1 MQVSKRLVI
10 RKEVQLDVIKSAE
23 LLTSMDI
30 AMAEEYCKVGA
41 FPIGLKKFR
50 ETIPKIVNE
59 NERRDVT
66 NKYINYAM
74 RCGQKLVEEGKIL
87 AALEM
92 YREMLDFEGF
102 PVSVYKYIGLC
113 MKRIGNADMAIKFLE
128 HFEEISPDK
137 EDVYIF
143 LGDLTYTDIKDN
155 KKAIGYYEK
164 ALEKYPNNY
173 TIYNMLGHLYST
185 CYQDKF
191 KERQIYY
198 LTKAFELAPNNRIVV
213 KNLAYVYGKFHEE
226 AKADEMYAKLMY
238 LNPTHSDLHA
248 YGAYLVKHKRF
259 AEGFKFLQH
268 RFQKEDLGN
277 VAFPEIFKSKK
288 KRWNMK
294 LDISNKVI
302 LVHFEQG
309 FGDTIMFTRF
319 IDEIKKRC
327 RDVMLVVQKE
337 LVSLLK
343 DSDLGVPVYTEQDI
357 PNLKYDYWIPMMDL
371 PIVCETKPETI
382 PKAEGYLK
390 VPQEKINEYRERY
403 INKNNKLKIG
413 IAYEGTLASKE
424 TNRDIPLEYLYPL
437 MMLPDVEVYNF
448 QVDDL
453 SRQMDRIPPEA
464 ELIRLGKTFRSWED
478 TACAMNCM
486 DLMVTTDN
494 GVMNLAGALGIKT
507 FGIFNTISEWRWF
520 KTDGDDIVWYKSIR
534 PFTCPTSDAWNVPVE
549 AILKEVDK
557 IRSKNVVGQIKT
569 NMIFAPKKQG
579 YQPAPRVI
587 EENKQSKQEPQEEM
601 PAKTTAKKTTAKPK
615 AAPKKTE
622 EKTKTAAKSVKTTT
636 KAKTTTSAKAAKTE
650 KTVKPKTKPKK
661 TDK

>member
-10 RKEVQLDVIKSAE
+10 RKEIPLDVAKETE
-23 LLTSMDI
+23 LVTAMDI
-30 AMAEEYCKVGA
+30 AMAEEYCKAGA
-41 FPIGLKKFR
+41 FPVGLKKFR
-50 ETIPKIVNE
+50 ETIPKITNE
-59 NERRDVT
+59 QEKRNVMNR
-66 NKYINYAM
+66 YINYAM
-74 RCGQKLVEEGKIL
+74 GCGQKLAEQGKML
-87 AALEM
+87 AAMEL
-92 YREMLDFEGF
+92 YREMLDFPGF

-113 MKRIGNADMAIKFLE
+113 MKGLGNADMAIKFLE

-137 EDVYIF
+137 EDVYIY
-143 LGDLTYTDIKDN
+143 LGDLIYTDIKDN
-155 KKAIGYYEK
+155 KRAIGYYEK
-164 ALEKYPNNY
+164 ALEKYPTNF

-191 KERQIYY
+191 KEKQIYY

-259 AEGFKFLQH
+259 TEGFKFLQH

-294 LDISNKVI
+294 VDISNKII

-309 FGDTIMFTRF
+309 YGDTIMCSRF
-319 IDEIKKRC
+319 LDDLKLRC
-327 RDVMLVVQKE
+327 KEVILVVQRE
-337 LVSLLK
+337 LISLLK
-343 DSDLGVPVYTEQDI
+343 DSDLGVEIYSEADV
-357 PNLKYDYWIPMMDL
+357 PNLRYDYWIPMMDL

-382 PKAEGYLK
+382 PKTRGYLK
-390 VPQEKINEYRERY
+390 VPTSKINAYREQY

-437 MMLPDVEVYNF
+437 MKLPDVEVYNF
-448 QVDDL
+448 QVDDIY
-453 SRQMDRIPPEA
+453 RQMDRVPPDL
-464 ELIRLGKTFRSWED
+464 ELIRLGKTFKSWED

-507 FGIFNTISEWRWF
+507 LGIFNTVSEWRWF
-520 KTDGDDIVWYKSIR
+520 KTEGDDVAWYTSIK
-534 PFTCPTSDAWNVPVE
+534 PFTCPTSDAWDVPVRRIIDE
-549 AILKEVDK
+549 INL
-557 IRSKNVVGQIKT
+557 IRSKRLAGSIKSQIF
-569 NMIFAPKKQG
+569 MPPKNQG
-579 YQPAPRVI
+579 YQPSPRVEAVKPEKP
-587 EENKQSKQEPQEEM
+587 EEK
-601 PAKTTAKKTTAKPK
+601 PAKVSKPVKSAKQKAEAKPK
-615 AAPKKTE
+615 SETKPK
-622 EKTKTAAKSVKTTT
+622 
-636 KAKTTTSAKAAKTE
+636 TSAKSKTE
-650 KTVKPKTKPKK
+650 TKPKTTKTTKSKTKK
-661 TDK
+661 TDEK